1 MKKKIPL
8 AVSIDEDLAEW
19 ISKEIEGS
27 EFRNRSHMIE
37 YIINEY
43 KKKKEEDEK
52 NRESIK

>member
-8 AVSIDEDLAEW
+8 AVSIDEDLADW
-19 ISKEIEGS
+19 ISKGIEGS